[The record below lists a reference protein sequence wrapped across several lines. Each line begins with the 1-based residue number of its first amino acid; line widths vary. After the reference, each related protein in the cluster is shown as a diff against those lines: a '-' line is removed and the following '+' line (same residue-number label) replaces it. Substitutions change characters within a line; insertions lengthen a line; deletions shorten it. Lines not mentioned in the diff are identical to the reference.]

1 MFKEFEGKTLEEV
14 YEKASESFACSVNDL
29 NIDIVQAPSDG
40 FFGFFA
46 KKAIIKA
53 KLRISVKSHNKN
65 KSTIKEKK
73 VLKNSNVETLTS
85 KLNALNETS
94 QTANIKEEKPLN
106 NEAAPQVKGAKI
118 FNDFYDSNKEE
129 LHKAP
134 VVKST
139 DVELIDEITKEV
151 NGLFSHLC
159 YEIDPIKVDILD
171 DEKSTGQE
179 QQTVYIQFSG
189 KDSALLIGKEGYRY
203 KAMSYILFNWINEKY
218 GMMLRLEIAQFL
230 TNQEAAICSYLEP
243 VIETIK
249 KEGFYKTKIL
259 DGILVHI
266 ALTKLREE
274 FPNKYVA
281 VKTNQRG
288 EKYILVN
295 EYRN

>member
-1 MFKEFEGKTLEEV
+1 MMFKEFEGKTLEEV
-14 YEKASESFACSVNDL
+14 YEKASESFECSVNDL

-40 FFGFFA
+40 FLGFFA

-53 KLRISVKSHNKN
+53 KLRIKVKNYNKQKTN
-65 KSTIKEKK
+65 VKD
-73 VLKNSNVETLTS
+73 KNISKNTNVETLTS

-94 QTANIKEEKPLN
+94 KKEIKQEVKAVN
-106 NEAAPQVKGAKI
+106 KNAAPQVKKEKI
-118 FNDFYDSNKEE
+118 FNGFYDSTEEE
-129 LHKAP
+129 LHNTP
-134 VVKST
+134 IIKST
-139 DVELIDEITKEV
+139 DNELVTEISKDV
-151 NGLFSHLC
+151 NELFSHLC
-159 YEIDPIKVDILD
+159 YEIDAIKVDILD
-171 DEKSTGQE
+171 DQK
-179 QQTVYIQFSG
+179 TVYIEFTG

-203 KAMSYILFNWINEKY
+203 KALSYILFNWINEKY
-218 GMMLRLEIAQFL
+218 DMMLRLEIAEFL
-230 TNQEAAICSYLEP
+230 SNQEMAIFSYLEP

-249 KEGFYKTKIL
+249 TDGFYKTKIL

>member
-14 YEKASESFACSVNDL
+14 YEKASESFNCSVNDL
-29 NIDIVQAPSDG
+29 NIDIVQAPSSG

-53 KLRISVKSHNKN
+53 KLRIQTKKYNKH
-65 KSTIKEKK
+65 KSTHKDKNRVKK
-73 VLKNSNVETLTS
+73 HEVETLTS
-85 KLNALNETS
+85 QLNALNEEDTS
-94 QTANIKEEKPLN
+94 EERN
-106 NEAAPQVKGAKI
+106 NSINHSDAPQVKKEKI
-118 FNDFYDSNKEE
+118 FNDFYDAKQEK
-129 LHKAP
+129 LHSTP
-134 VVKST
+134 VVKFSSS
-139 DVELIDEITKEV
+139 ELIEQISNDV
-151 NGLFSHLC
+151 NELFSHLC
-159 YEIDPIKVDILD
+159 YEIDPIKVDIIEEQTPTDQL
-171 DEKSTGQE
+171 
-179 QQTVYIQFSG
+179 QQTVYIEFSG

-203 KAMSYILFNWINEKY
+203 KALSYILFNWINEKY
-218 GMMLRLEIAQFL
+218 DMMLRLEIAEFL
-230 TNQEAAICSYLEP
+230 SNQEAAIFSYLEP

-249 KEGFYKTKIL
+249 TEGFYKTKVL

-281 VKTNQRG
+281 VKTNQKG